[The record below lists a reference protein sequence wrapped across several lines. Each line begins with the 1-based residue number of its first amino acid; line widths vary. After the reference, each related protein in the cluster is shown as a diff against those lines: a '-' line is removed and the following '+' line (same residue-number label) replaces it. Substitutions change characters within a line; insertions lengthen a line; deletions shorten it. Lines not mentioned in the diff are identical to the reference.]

1 MPRLHFCTRSPP
13 SLTPPLSRTLLSRS
27 LRPQI
32 TDAFAARLAASFDVD
47 THTVILDTLATMV
60 DGAVDV
66 FCGCSALVDMMVLG
80 FSSNQ
85 HSKKSIGALNT
96 FVTRG
101 SEASRIILASH
112 PGADAVFSV
121 AAISLAD
128 SSPAL
133 APEKVIELLAKFC
146 RRCSSEA
153 LEYVRPAS
161 EASAKKL
168 LLLPPCRCT
177 R

>member
-1 MPRLHFCTRSPP
+1 
-13 SLTPPLSRTLLSRS
+13 
-27 LRPQI
+27 
-32 TDAFAARLAASFDVD
+32 VD

-66 FCGCSALVDMMVLG
+66 FCRCSALVDMMVLG